1 MHYVSNRIHYHRISC
16 STVPDEHQAAI
27 EREEKRRGN
36 ENKLKRVYT
45 AEVNEM
51 FGAKAEV
58 KTVLWGMLD
67 LTRDANR
74 GTAQDWFWSTQLDID
89 SLEYYANE
97 AVEAHNS
104 NHPRQCALEE

>member
-1 MHYVSNRIHYHRISC
+1 MERNLRPAGRRNCPGYVLIMYYVSNRIHYYRISC

-51 FGAKAEV
+51 FGSKLFFGECWI
-58 KTVLWGMLD
+58 LQEM
-67 LTRDANR
+67 
-74 GTAQDWFWSTQLDID
+74 
-89 SLEYYANE
+89 
-97 AVEAHNS
+97 
-104 NHPRQCALEE
+104 